1 MSVID
6 ATAVSN
12 GMTPAELIEVENTQ
26 LGEQRAVDARLQQ
39 LEEARRRAEEEISE
53 LSELMSLS
61 PTQQINMAAAGVS
74 INLIKMLN
82 NYFPESERSLT
93 SSRGTYTTN
102 PVLFQK
108 MYNQMHDNNLSEV
121 PFALDENKQGR
132 IHYILPIEFS
142 PDDIEASV
150 KFLRQVYY
158 DIINSFINAF
168 APQKLCTNSFRFNL
182 NSIDDVKFH
191 HKLVGDLIQSCTA
204 NVVFFEMVVEEHA
217 NHIANMISEGGMLIS
232 YFPPH
237 TIKDTL
243 GELVFPMMKYSTGSS
258 PWTTG
263 GPVLP
268 KDSDTPVKM
277 SHFPVHLD
285 RPFSKNKNIR
295 NLHTVIQDDLTN
307 AMGYSVA
314 KFPPEGMYMVPGAV
328 VCANYW
334 SLNAKKFYENGLEQ
348 YIRKSKSAETAAHE
362 DDELPKTSASEEST
376 PENVVNKLLGLMNKF
391 GMK

>member
-12 GMTPAELIEVENTQ
+12 GMTPAVPIEVENTQ
-26 LGEQRAVDARLQQ
+26 LGELRAVDALLQQ

-108 MYNQMHDNNLSEV
+108 MYNQMHDNNFSEV
-121 PFALDENKQGR
+121 PFALDENKQDR
-132 IHYILPIEFS
+132 IQFIIPIEFS

-158 DIINSFINAF
+158 DIIHSFIDAF
-168 APQKLCTNSFRFNL
+168 APPKMYNNSFSFNI
-182 NSIDDVKFH
+182 NSVDAVSFH
-191 HKLVGDLIQSCTA
+191 SELVEDLIQSCTA
-204 NVVFFEMVVEEHA
+204 NIVFFQMVVEEHA
-217 NHIANMISEGGMLIS
+217 NHIAKLIAEGGSLIS

-237 TIKDTL
+237 TIKNNIT
-243 GELVFPMMKYSTGSS
+243 GEIKFPMMKYSTGSS

-263 GPVLP
+263 GDPLP
-268 KDSDTPVKM
+268 EDSDKPVKM
-277 SHFPVHLD
+277 SHFPVD
-285 RPFSKNKNIR
+285 CRAVCKNVR
-295 NLHTVIQDDLTN
+295 NLHLQLQDDGTN
-307 AMGYSVA
+307 ALDYSVHT
-314 KFPPEGMYMVPGAV
+314 FPSEGMYMVPGAV
-328 VCANYW
+328 VYADYW
-334 SLNAKKFYENGLEQ
+334 SLNTKDFYENGLKQ
-348 YIRKSKSAETAAHE
+348 YIRKSKSAETV
-362 DDELPKTSASEEST
+362 ASEEST
-376 PENVVNKLLGLMNKF
+376 PENIVNKLLGLMNKF
-391 GMK
+391 GIK

>member
-1 MSVID
+1 M
-6 ATAVSN
+6 ATVDEIL
-12 GMTPAELIEVENTQ
+12 PTQ
-26 LGEQRAVDARLQQ
+26 
-39 LEEARRRAEEEISE
+39 EATLDTQPETSDDKIKKM
-53 LSELMSLS
+53 SELMSLMMS
-61 PTQQINMAAAGVS
+61 PTQQINMAAAGAS
-74 INLIKMLN
+74 TNLIGMLN
-82 NYFPESERSLT
+82 EYFPESERSLT

-108 MYNQMHDNNLSEV
+108 MYNQMHDNNFSEV
-121 PFALDENKQGR
+121 PFALDENKQER
-132 IHYILPIEFS
+132 IQFIIPIEFS
-142 PDDIEASV
+142 SEDIEASV

-158 DIINSFINAF
+158 DIIYSFINAF
-168 APQKLCTNSFRFNL
+168 APQKFCTNSFRFNI
-182 NSIDDVKFH
+182 NSVDNVSFH
-191 HKLVGDLIQSCTA
+191 HELVGDLIQVCTA
-204 NVVFFEMVVEEHA
+204 NIVFFQMVIETHA
-217 NHIANMISEGGMLIS
+217 DDIAKLIAEGGSLIS

-237 TIKDTL
+237 TIKNNIT
-243 GELVFPMMKYSTGSS
+243 GEIKFPMMKYSTGSS

-263 GPVLP
+263 GDPLP
-268 KDSDTPVKM
+268 EDSDKPVKM

-285 RPFSKNKNIR
+285 RAVCKNVR
-295 NLHTVIQDDLTN
+295 NLHLQLQDDGTN
-307 AMGYSVA
+307 ALGYSVA